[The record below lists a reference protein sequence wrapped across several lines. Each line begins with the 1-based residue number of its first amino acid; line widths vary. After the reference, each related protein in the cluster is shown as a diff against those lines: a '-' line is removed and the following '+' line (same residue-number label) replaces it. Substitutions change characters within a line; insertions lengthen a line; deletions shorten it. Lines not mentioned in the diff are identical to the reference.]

1 MCAAVGTIEN
11 WLLATGCYA
20 HLQASSSSRLLWPIL
35 LSVLDWWTNPTMM
48 GVANSSGPLQ
58 GIHTL
63 THSSNYSFL
72 LHQKKNTFLVTWAD
86 QWHDCVSDDV
96 LYHLVCAGN
105 LLEKLKAPCMQLIRW
120 QVLVSQAKDYSYASS
135 ILVYV
140 IVCYN
145 LVLLITPWIIVFIW
159 SLAAL
164 LGSKRNYHV
173 LEYIA

>member
-1 MCAAVGTIEN
+1 MAHFIKCSGLMNKPNDDGGCQFIGPSPRDTHTDTQFQ
-11 WLLATGCYA
+11 LL
-20 HLQASSSSRLLWPIL
+20 LPVAS
-35 LSVLDWWTNPTMM
+35 
-48 GVANSSGPLQ
+48 
-58 GIHTL
+58 
-63 THSSNYSFL
+63 
-72 LHQKKNTFLVTWAD
+72 KKNTFLVTWAD